1 MWGSKIPKSHFLVGG
16 IQVKMRILY
25 VEDNFENKLFVRRVI
40 ESMGHEMLEAETG
53 LDSLDIA
60 AKNIPDLILMDINIP
75 GMDGLETT
83 EKFKEDPDLTHIPV
97 IALTANAMKGDKERC
112 LEAGCDGYMQK
123 PVGVSD
129 LRREIQRYAARQN
142 AS

>member
-1 MWGSKIPKSHFLVGG
+1 ML
-16 IQVKMRILY
+16 ILY

-53 LDSLDIA
+53 YQSLDMA
-60 AKNIPDLILMDINIP
+60 AERPPDLILMDINIP

-83 EKFKEDPDLTHIPV
+83 IKFKENGDLSHIPV

-112 LEAGCDGYMQK
+112 LDAGCDGYLQK
-123 PVGVSD
+123 PIGVSD
-129 LRREIQRYAARQN
+129 LRKTVQEYADQIG
-142 AS
+142 S

>member
-1 MWGSKIPKSHFLVGG
+1 ML
-16 IQVKMRILY
+16 ILY

-53 LDSLDIA
+53 YQSLDMA
-60 AKNIPDLILMDINIP
+60 AERPPDLILMDINIP

-83 EKFKEDPDLTHIPV
+83 IKFKQNGNLAHIPV

-112 LEAGCDGYMQK
+112 LAAGCDGYLQK
-123 PVGVSD
+123 PIGVSD
-129 LRREIQRYAARQN
+129 LRKTVQEYADKVK
-142 AS
+142 S

>member
-1 MWGSKIPKSHFLVGG
+1 ML
-16 IQVKMRILY
+16 ILY

-40 ESMGHEMLEAETG
+40 ESMGHEMVEAENG
-53 LDSLDIA
+53 LDSLVMA
-60 AKNIPDLILMDINIP
+60 AEKVPDLILMDVNIP

-83 EKFKEDPDLTHIPV
+83 AKMKQNPRLSHVPV

-112 LEAGCDGYMQK
+112 LAAGCDGYMQK

-129 LRREIQRYAARQN
+129 LRREITRYSANKVN
-142 AS
+142 AQDG

>member
-1 MWGSKIPKSHFLVGG
+1 ML
-16 IQVKMRILY
+16 ILY

-53 LDSLDIA
+53 LESLEIA
-60 AKNIPDLILMDINIP
+60 VERTPDLVLMDVNIP

-83 EKFKEDPDLTHIPV
+83 TRMKQNPRLAHIPV

-112 LEAGCDGYMQK
+112 LAAGCDGYMQK

-129 LRREIQRYAARQN
+129 LRREITRYAVLN
-142 AS
+142 KV

>member
-1 MWGSKIPKSHFLVGG
+1 ML
-16 IQVKMRILY
+16 ILY

-40 ESMGHEMLEAETG
+40 ESMGHEMVEAENG
-53 LDSLDIA
+53 LDSLVMA
-60 AKNIPDLILMDINIP
+60 AEKVPDLILMDVNIP

-83 EKFKEDPDLTHIPV
+83 AKMKQNPRLSHIPV

-112 LEAGCDGYMQK
+112 LAAGCDGYMQK

-129 LRREIQRYAARQN
+129 LRREITRYNANKVNAQN
-142 AS
+142 G

>member
-1 MWGSKIPKSHFLVGG
+1 ML
-16 IQVKMRILY
+16 ILY

-40 ESMGHEMLEAETG
+40 ESMGHEMVEAENG
-53 LDSLDIA
+53 LDSLVMA
-60 AKNIPDLILMDINIP
+60 AEKVPDLILMDVNIP

-83 EKFKEDPDLTHIPV
+83 AKMKQNPRLSHIPV

-112 LEAGCDGYMQK
+112 LAAGCDGYMQK

-129 LRREIQRYAARQN
+129 LRREITRYSVNKVN
-142 AS
+142 AKDG

>member
-1 MWGSKIPKSHFLVGG
+1 
-16 IQVKMRILY
+16 MRILY

-53 LDSLDIA
+53 LDSLTIA
-60 AKNIPDLILMDINIP
+60 AEEMPDLILMDINIP

-83 EKFKEDPDLTHIPV
+83 VRLKKKPHLAQIPV

-112 LEAGCDGYMQK
+112 LAAGCDGYMQK

-129 LRREIQRYAARQN
+129 LRREIQTYTVRAK
-142 AS
+142 S

>member
-1 MWGSKIPKSHFLVGG
+1 
-16 IQVKMRILY
+16 MRILY

-53 LDSLDIA
+53 LDSLTMA
-60 AKNIPDLILMDINIP
+60 AEEMPDLILMDINIP

-83 EKFKEDPDLTHIPV
+83 TKLKQNPQLAHIPV

-112 LEAGCDGYMQK
+112 LAAGCDGYMQK

-129 LRREIQRYAARQN
+129 LRREIQQYAAHPRI
-142 AS
+142 

>member
-1 MWGSKIPKSHFLVGG
+1 ML
-16 IQVKMRILY
+16 ILY

-53 LDSLDIA
+53 LDSLQMA
-60 AKNIPDLILMDINIP
+60 AERKPDLVLMDVNIP

-83 EKFKEDPDLTHIPV
+83 TRFKQDPGLSDIPI

-112 LEAGCDGYMQK
+112 LAAGCDGYMQK

-129 LRREIQRYAARQN
+129 LRREIQRYTHTD
-142 AS
+142 

>member
-1 MWGSKIPKSHFLVGG
+1 
-16 IQVKMRILY
+16 MRILY

-53 LDSLDIA
+53 LDSLMLA
-60 AKNIPDLILMDINIP
+60 AEKMPDLILMDINIP

-83 EKFKEDPDLTHIPV
+83 IKFKQNPRLAHIPV
-97 IALTANAMKGDKERC
+97 IALTANAMKGDRERC

-129 LRREIQRYAARQN
+129 LRREIQRHT
-142 AS
+142 ASHQRV

>member
-1 MWGSKIPKSHFLVGG
+1 
-16 IQVKMRILY
+16 MRILY

-53 LDSLDIA
+53 LDSLTIA
-60 AKNIPDLILMDINIP
+60 SEELPDLILMDINIP

-83 EKFKEDPDLTHIPV
+83 VRLKDDPGLSHIPV

-112 LEAGCDGYMQK
+112 LAAGCDGYMQK

-129 LRREIQRYAARQN
+129 LRREIQTYAAT
-142 AS
+142 A

>member
-1 MWGSKIPKSHFLVGG
+1 
-16 IQVKMRILY
+16 MRILY

-53 LDSLDIA
+53 LESLVLA
-60 AKNIPDLILMDINIP
+60 AEQTPDLILMDINIP

-83 EKFKEDPDLTHIPV
+83 TKLKQNPRLSHIPV
-97 IALTANAMKGDKERC
+97 VALTANAMKGDRERC
-112 LEAGCDGYMQK
+112 LAAGCDGYMQK

-129 LRREIQRYAARQN
+129 LRREIQHYNSLKQAGK
-142 AS
+142 

>member
-1 MWGSKIPKSHFLVGG
+1 ML
-16 IQVKMRILY
+16 ILY

-53 LDSLDIA
+53 MDSLVIA
-60 AKNIPDLILMDINIP
+60 AEKTPDLILMDVNIP

-83 EKFKEDPDLTHIPV
+83 VKMKQNPRLAHIPV

-112 LEAGCDGYMQK
+112 LAAGCDGYMQK

-129 LRREIQRYAARQN
+129 LRREITRYSALKENSNN
-142 AS
+142 AH

>member
-1 MWGSKIPKSHFLVGG
+1 ML
-16 IQVKMRILY
+16 ILY

-53 LDSLDIA
+53 LESLELA
-60 AKNIPDLILMDINIP
+60 VERTPDLILMDVNIP

-83 EKFKEDPDLTHIPV
+83 TRMKQNPRLSHIPV

-112 LEAGCDGYMQK
+112 LAAGCDGYMQK

-129 LRREIQRYAARQN
+129 LRREIARYAVLNKA
-142 AS
+142 

>member
-1 MWGSKIPKSHFLVGG
+1 ML
-16 IQVKMRILY
+16 ILY
-25 VEDNFENKLFVRRVI
+25 VEDNFENKLFVRRVV

-53 LDSLDIA
+53 LDSLVIA
-60 AKNIPDLILMDINIP
+60 AERIPDLILMDVNIP

-83 EKFKEDPDLTHIPV
+83 TKMKQNPRLAHIPV
-97 IALTANAMKGDKERC
+97 IALTANAMKGDRERC

-129 LRREIQRYAARQN
+129 LRREISRYITLKE
-142 AS
+142 

>member
-1 MWGSKIPKSHFLVGG
+1 ML
-16 IQVKMRILY
+16 ILY

-40 ESMGHEMLEAETG
+40 ESMGHEMVEAETG
-53 LDSLDIA
+53 LDSLAIA
-60 AKNIPDLILMDINIP
+60 AEREPDLILMDINIP

-83 EKFKEDPDLTHIPV
+83 TKFKQNPHLARIPI

-129 LRREIQRYAARQN
+129 LRREIVRYASLEKSSA
-142 AS
+142 

>member
-1 MWGSKIPKSHFLVGG
+1 ML
-16 IQVKMRILY
+16 ILY

-53 LDSLDIA
+53 MDSLVIA
-60 AKNIPDLILMDINIP
+60 AERTPDLILMDVNIP

-83 EKFKEDPDLTHIPV
+83 AKMKQNPRLAHIPV

-112 LEAGCDGYMQK
+112 LAAGCDGYMQK

-129 LRREIQRYAARQN
+129 LRREITRYSALKEN
-142 AS
+142 ANNAH

>member
-1 MWGSKIPKSHFLVGG
+1 ML
-16 IQVKMRILY
+16 ILY

-53 LDSLDIA
+53 YQSLDMA
-60 AKNIPDLILMDINIP
+60 AERPPDLILMDINIP

-83 EKFKEDPDLTHIPV
+83 VKFKENGDLSHIPV

-112 LEAGCDGYMQK
+112 LAAGCDGYLQK
-123 PVGVSD
+123 PIGVSD
-129 LRREIQRYAARQN
+129 LRKTVQEYADQIG
-142 AS
+142 S

>member
-1 MWGSKIPKSHFLVGG
+1 MV
-16 IQVKMRILY
+16 ILY

-40 ESMGHEMLEAETG
+40 ESMGHEMMEAENG
-53 LDSLDIA
+53 FDSLTLA
-60 AKNIPDLILMDINIP
+60 AERKPDLILMDVNIP

-83 EKFKEDPDLTHIPV
+83 TKFKADPGLSDIPI

-112 LEAGCDGYMQK
+112 LAAGCDGYMQK

-129 LRREIQRYAARQN
+129 LRREITHY
-142 AS
+142 SEILD

>member
-1 MWGSKIPKSHFLVGG
+1 MI
-16 IQVKMRILY
+16 ILY

-40 ESMGHEMLEAETG
+40 ESMGHEMIEAETG
-53 LDSLDIA
+53 LDSLMIA
-60 AKNIPDLILMDINIP
+60 AERTPDLILMDVNIP

-83 EKFKEDPDLTHIPV
+83 VKFKQNPQLAHIPI

-112 LEAGCDGYMQK
+112 LAAGCDGYMQK

-129 LRREIQRYAARQN
+129 LRKQIQHYAEISKNKA
-142 AS
+142 

>member
-1 MWGSKIPKSHFLVGG
+1 ML
-16 IQVKMRILY
+16 ILY

-53 LDSLDIA
+53 LDSLA
-60 AKNIPDLILMDINIP
+60 LAQERKPDLVLMDVNIP

-83 EKFKEDPDLTHIPV
+83 AKFRENAYLADIPI

-112 LEAGCDGYMQK
+112 LAAGCNGYMQK

-129 LRREIQRYAARQN
+129 LRREIDHYAKLSQVVN
-142 AS
+142 

>member
-1 MWGSKIPKSHFLVGG
+1 ML
-16 IQVKMRILY
+16 ILY

-40 ESMGHEMLEAETG
+40 ESMGHEMIEAETG
-53 LDSLDIA
+53 LDSLMIA
-60 AKNIPDLILMDINIP
+60 AERMPDLVLMDVNIP

-83 EKFKEDPDLTHIPV
+83 AKFKQNSRLEHIPI

-112 LEAGCDGYMQK
+112 LAAGCDGYMQK

-129 LRREIQRYAARQN
+129 LRREVQRYETLLKTKQEK
-142 AS
+142 